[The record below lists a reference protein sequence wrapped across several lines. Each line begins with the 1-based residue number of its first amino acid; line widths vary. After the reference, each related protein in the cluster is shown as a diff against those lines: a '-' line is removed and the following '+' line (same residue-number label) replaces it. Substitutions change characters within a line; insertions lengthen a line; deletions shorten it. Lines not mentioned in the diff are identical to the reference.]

1 MWWSAWGIRT
11 EKQSEKIKRK
21 SCQQPFDVNDV
32 PKYLQIK
39 TKTKATSK
47 KKSRSRAKKKISIE
61 VKQQKPRARMRW
73 QRYSRKHCAKQ
84 RVNWHV
90 SKIIIAPII
99 STLLQR
105 TRYRKQQNTTD
116 AKIHSFRATKNRK
129 RPYREIIMID
139 RLQSK
144 RVVNEYLERPVPENE
159 QETERSTA
167 FVPREFEAK
176 IMNISKS

>member
-1 MWWSAWGIRT
+1 MSTAIRCEWCPKVST
-11 EKQSEKIKRK
+11 NQNKNKSHIEKKESKQSK
-21 SCQQPFDVNDV
+21 
-32 PKYLQIK
+32 
-39 TKTKATSK
+39 
-47 KKSRSRAKKKISIE
+47 KKKISIE

-144 RVVNEYLERPVPENE
+144 RVVNEYLERPIPENE